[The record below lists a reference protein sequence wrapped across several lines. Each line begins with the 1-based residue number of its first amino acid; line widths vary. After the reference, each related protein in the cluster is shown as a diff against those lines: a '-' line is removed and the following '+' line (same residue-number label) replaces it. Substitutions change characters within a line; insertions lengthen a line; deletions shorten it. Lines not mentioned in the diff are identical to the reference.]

1 MNELQM
7 QEKIRQLRIAI
18 INMVSKAGSGHP
30 GGSLSAIDTI
40 AVLFYR
46 VMRYDPKRP
55 KWEERDRFVLSKS
68 HCVPAL
74 YAVLA
79 DCGYFNTCELNTLRA
94 YGSMLQGHPCMQK
107 TPGLEVSAGSLGQ
120 GLSIAV
126 GMALAAKMDKKDYR
140 TYCMVGDGE
149 SQEGQIWEA
158 AMSAGFHKLGNLCCI
173 VDNNRYQIDG
183 PVKEVMDIE
192 PIADKWR
199 AFNWHVMVID
209 GHDIACIEN
218 ALQQAKQTKGKPTVI
233 IAKTIKG
240 KGVSF
245 MENTAEWHG
254 MAPNNEQ
261 CECAIGELKAQ
272 ED

>member
-1 MNELQM
+1 MNELRIK
-7 QEKIRQLRIAI
+7 EKIRQLRISI
-18 INMVSKAGSGHP
+18 IDMVSKAGSGHP
-30 GGSLSAIDTI
+30 GGSLSAVDTI
-40 AVLFYR
+40 AVLFYE
-46 VMRYDPKRP
+46 VMRHDPKRP
-55 KWEERDRFVLSKS
+55 RWEDRDRFVLSKS

-79 DCGYFNTCELNTLRA
+79 DCGYFSKCELDTLRV

-126 GMALAAKMDKKDYR
+126 GMALAARLDNKDYR

-158 AMSAGFHKLGNLCCI
+158 AMSAGYYKLDNLCCI

-183 PVKEVMDIE
+183 AVKEVMDIE
-192 PIADKWR
+192 PIADKWQ
-199 AFNWHVMVID
+199 AFNWEVLIIN
-209 GHDIACIEN
+209 GHDPASIEN
-218 ALQQAKQTKGKPTVI
+218 ALQQAVQINGKPTVI
-233 IAKTIKG
+233 IANTVKG

-245 MENTAEWHG
+245 MENTAAWHG
-254 MAPNNEQ
+254 VVPNNEQ
-261 CECAIGELKAQ
+261 CEHAIDELKSK
-272 ED
+272 EG